1 MSDANRMKTLNGYEV
16 CDAAARGRVF
26 SATATST
33 NGMNYYATIDGI
45 DSLASGISVMIIPE
59 KDCSVVNPTLNINNT
74 GDIAIRRR
82 VSNSAVTTLSGSE
95 QGSESSGFISNWIKK
110 GIPIRVTYNE
120 IGNSAAIQAWVIE
133 TPIADLSSGAYGTLK
148 VDQGGTGADNAA
160 EARKNLGIT
169 LNNLGISWGTEAPSK
184 EKDISKANTIYF
196 QQI

>member
-1 MSDANRMKTLNGYEV
+1 MSDANKMKTLNGYEV

-45 DSLASGISVMIIPE
+45 NGLASGISVMIIPE
-59 KDCSVVNPTLNINNT
+59 KDCSVINPTLNINNT
-74 GDIAIRRR
+74 GNIAIRRR

-120 IGNSAAIQAWVIE
+120 IGSSAAIQAWVIE
-133 TPIADLSSGAYGTLK
+133 TPIADLGSGVYGKLPVAK
-148 VDQGGTGADNAA
+148 GGTDADNAA

-169 LNNLGISWGTEAPSK
+169 LKNLGIDWGSTEPK
-184 EKDISKANTIYF
+184 EDASKANTIYF
-196 QQI
+196 KII

>member
-1 MSDANRMKTLNGYEV
+1 MKTLNGYEV

-59 KDCSVVNPTLNINNT
+59 KDCLAVNPTLNINNT
-74 GDIAIRRR
+74 GNIVIRRR
-82 VSNSAVTTLSGSE
+82 VSNSVVTTLSGFE

-110 GIPIRVTYNE
+110 GIPIRVTYNK

-148 VDQGGTGADNAA
+148 VDQGGTGATSKEDALH
-160 EARKNLGIT
+160 NLGIY
-169 LNNLGISWGTEAPSK
+169 WGTEAPSK